1 MKINFERIK
10 YSPLGKGISH
20 VFKFSAIY
28 GILTVPLSIILC
40 MIFFA
45 ISAVL
50 GWVMLPVAAS
60 IPVLT
65 AYLTARDSLPQARL
79 LSDMTDS
86 EHEKLI
92 AEYKKYGEKN
102 TAFCGHLT
110 SYGIVLDEGI
120 LPWNA
125 ISKIKFSPGEY
136 KLVNRRNEWLVRVY
150 YHPQITVYANIE
162 KELSISQ
169 YLRGEAYDLS
179 DEIASFIESI
189 PEYTEHSFEI
199 DNEYYFAKEAGE

>member
-20 VFKFSAIY
+20 VFKFSVIY
-28 GILTVPLSIILC
+28 GILTVPLVILLC

-45 ISAVL
+45 ISTML
-50 GWVMLPVAAS
+50 GWIMLPVTVA
-60 IPVLT
+60 IPVLV
-65 AYLTARDSLPQARL
+65 AYLTVKDSLPQARL

-102 TAFCGHLT
+102 TAFCGYLT
-110 SYGIVLDEGI
+110 SYGIVLDDGF

-136 KLVNRRNEWLVRVY
+136 RLVNRRREWLVRIY

-162 KELSISQ
+162 KELIITQ
-169 YLRGEAYDLS
+169 YLVHETYDLS
-179 DEIASFIESI
+179 NEIASFIESI
-189 PEYTEHSFEI
+189 PKYTEHSFEI
-199 DNEYYFAKEAGE
+199 DNEYYFAK

>member
-20 VFKFSAIY
+20 VFKFSVIY

-86 EHEKLI
+86 EYEKLI

-102 TAFCGHLT
+102 AAFCGHLT
-110 SYGIVLDEGI
+110 SYGIVLDDGI
-120 LPWNA
+120 IPWNA
-125 ISKIKFSPGEY
+125 IRKIKFSPGEY
-136 KLVNRRNEWLVRVY
+136 KLVNRRRAGLVRIY
-150 YHPQITVYANIE
+150 FRPQITVYANIE
-162 KELSISQ
+162 KEHIISQ
-169 YLRGEAYDLS
+169 YISNEAHDLS
-179 DEIASFIESI
+179 EEIASFIDSI
-189 PEYTEHSFEI
+189 PQYTDHSFEI
-199 DNEYYFAKEAGE
+199 DNDYYFAK

>member
-10 YSPLGKGISH
+10 YSPLGKGIAH
-20 VFKFSAIY
+20 VFKFSVIH
-28 GILTVPLSIILC
+28 GILTVPLVIVLC

-50 GWVMLPVAAS
+50 GWVMLPVTVA
-60 IPVLT
+60 IPILA
-65 AYLTARDSLPQARL
+65 AYLTVKDSLPQARL

-102 TAFCGHLT
+102 TAFCGYLT
-110 SYGIVLDEGI
+110 SYGIVLDDGL

-125 ISKIKFSPGEY
+125 ISKIQFSPGEY
-136 KLVNRRNEWLVRVY
+136 RLVNRRREGLVRIY

-162 KELSISQ
+162 KKHIITQ
-169 YLRGEAYDLS
+169 YLYNEAYDLT

-189 PEYTEHSFEI
+189 PQYTEHSFEI
-199 DNEYYFAKEAGE
+199 VNAYYFAK

>member
-20 VFKFSAIY
+20 VFKFSVIY
-28 GILTVPLSIILC
+28 GILAVPLAILLC

-50 GWVMLPVAAS
+50 GWVMLPVTAA
-60 IPVLT
+60 IPVLV
-65 AYLTARDSLPQARL
+65 AYLTVRDSLPQARL
-79 LSDMTDS
+79 LSAMTDS
-86 EHEKLI
+86 EYERLI
-92 AEYKKYGEKN
+92 AEYKKYGERN

-110 SYGIVLDEGI
+110 SYGIVLDEGV

-136 KLVNRRNEWLVRVY
+136 RLVNRRNEWLVRVY